1 MPEIKNTFLK
11 SKMNKDLDA
20 RIIPSGEY
28 RDGKNISISASEGA
42 DVGALENI
50 RGNFNLTNFG
60 LTDNNLEVIGAV
72 VDEAK
77 NRIYFFI
84 TNFSDASVDGSF
96 RSTPS
101 TVSGQFTINGAK
113 HCIAYCQIPFEEDA
127 NISSNT
133 IISRVLVEGA
143 FLNFSKTNPVSSNIL
158 EDFLFFTDDRNQ
170 PRKINV
176 ETAIA
181 NPLTYYTHED
191 HISVAK
197 FAPFNPIS
205 FLNDTV
211 SPSKNTLLNEKD
223 YWMPAI
229 FLSPG
234 KVFTSGGASYLIF
247 DDLSAYG
254 SPHGKYASPAQ
265 HFGSGNSKPDFD
277 IRVYRVNDENKR
289 FAYIKKDEN
298 DSIVVSNNRVNVKLY
313 PDYDIVNGNV
323 SGSVITDIGATLG
336 WTSGTF
342 AFEIKNPQYNA
353 QFSGDADFLKEK
365 FVKFSYRF
373 KYDDDEYS
381 LLAPFSQHAF
391 VPKQYGYFIGD
402 DDNKTK
408 ESSVV
413 DFMENQIT
421 TAGLVVDLPY
431 TVNTIENSLK
441 VKEIQLI
448 YKASDEK
455 SLKVIAD
462 MKIDDIPAVPTAF
475 NIISSGAGYIA
486 GVVNVASGGSGTGLK
501 LNIATVNNGVIT
513 SVTLNDAGTGYRI
526 GDIVTIPSN
535 IQGNPPARIQI
546 TQLSNKFVYNYNSQK
561 PIKVLDEQEIIRVN
575 DIVPMRA
582 KTQEIVGNRV
592 VYGNF
597 LQNKSTPISLNYE
610 VSSGEK
616 SGDNKKEFLNHTLKQ
631 GRTYQV
637 GLVLQ
642 DRYGRSSNVIVNNNP
657 MAITLNS
664 TFFSEYTNGGTDPL
678 RWPGNCLKV
687 SFNQEIPTQATPTYN
702 GIYDEFFNPLGWYT
716 YKVVVKQQDQDY
728 YNVYTPGGLSGN
740 INFEKLDT
748 ALTFTETSSV
758 FQIPL
763 LNDNINKIPR
773 DLKQVGPN
781 DDIFGSSISLFPRV
795 SNTVSQTDNT
805 VNVNDSNDN
814 NSYSNDINEQNTNTK
829 QSTVDTIKDFVDFGE
844 WTAYKNINVR
854 FVESTTTADNAGAV
868 IVTGPYV
875 PTNKPPTGSTAG
887 EYTPAELVGQYPFY
901 IYPGSRGDVD
911 PVFLK
916 NNKNPLIATI
926 STKKRLGFNVA
937 NQIASRFA
945 KDLCVLETKPFKS
958 NLEIYYETSNAGLV
972 SDFNT
977 AVATAVGASG
987 EPVGISNFVATFRE
1001 SILFPRDISNVF
1013 QAVDRNGTPITNSE
1027 PNITMRVQRVP
1038 QSGAITDVTSDFNLD
1053 VVQQPSFNVPPT
1065 YKITTA
1071 KKFIY
1076 DIESSSNDHYNF
1088 IFSLRSNASTN
1099 VNSTTR
1105 SISLTNVTP
1114 SILTANSPVF
1124 AVKETS
1130 SGQSEYIIKSG
1141 PNNNTNQTFA
1151 GGLKDISDN
1160 RLEYRIKANNDAE
1173 INSIITNSNNNNFTI
1188 TNPNSNGDPIQG
1200 VTELTARVTPR
1211 SEIAVIGS
1219 GSKKHNNLIVLRVL
1233 HSNNGA
1239 ATMPN
1244 TLNDG
1249 NRNNNAPT
1257 TFLTN
1262 GVPTPNQT
1270 YRETILNSPE
1280 DRLKNVSYSLHSV
1293 RRTIVN
1299 YNNNGD
1305 FKFFK
1310 NNTTGVNDGLTPI
1323 GPVTSINDLEDKT
1336 QDFFCDPKIGAVY
1349 FRPGGDGRGSV
1360 ANVLQ
1365 REDMPLISG
1374 DVTKPAWGYIIKL
1387 QIIDAGGINNP
1398 GHEIGFANF
1407 IWIVTRFNSFT
1418 TPKSSY
1424 I

>member
-50 RGNFNLTNFG
+50 RGNFDLTDFG
-60 LTDNNLEVIGAV
+60 LTDKNLEVIGTT
-72 VDEAK
+72 VDEAR

-84 TNFSDASVDGSF
+84 TNFSDASTDGTTLGAIN
-96 RSTPS
+96 ST
-101 TVSGQFTINGAK
+101 TDTTNDGVFTIVGPK

-133 IISRVLVEGA
+133 IISEVLVEGA
-143 FLNFSKTNPVSSNIL
+143 FLNFSKTHPVSSNIL
-158 EDFLFFTDDRNQ
+158 ENFLFFTDDRNQ
-170 PRKINV
+170 PRKINI
-176 ETAIA
+176 ETAIS
-181 NPLTYYTHED
+181 NPRTYYTHED

-211 SPSKNTLLNEKD
+211 NPSRNTLLNEKD
-223 YWMPAI
+223 YWMPAM

-234 KVFTSGGASYLIF
+234 KVFKDSSNNTSFLIF
-247 DDLSAYG
+247 DHRNEYG
-254 SPHGKYASPAQ
+254 SPEGRYGSPAQ
-265 HFGSGNSKPDFD
+265 HFGSGNGKPDFD

-289 FAYIKKDEN
+289 FAYIKRN
-298 DSIVVSNNRVNVKLY
+298 TSDSITISAAQQRVNVKLY
-313 PDYDIVNGNV
+313 GSYDTINGQV
-323 SGSVITDIGATLG
+323 SGPAITDIAATLG
-336 WTSGTF
+336 WDNGTF
-342 AFEIKNPQYNA
+342 AFEIRNPQYNN

-421 TAGLVVDLPY
+421 TAGLVIDLPY
-431 TVNTIENSLK
+431 TVNTIEDNLK

-462 MKIDDIPAVPTAF
+462 MKIDDIPAVPNAF
-475 NIISSGAGYIA
+475 NVIESQGGYTAGST
-486 GVVNVASGGSGTGLK
+486 VNTSGGSGTGLR
-501 LNIATVNNGVIT
+501 LNIDTVNSSNEIT
-513 SVTLNDAGTGYRI
+513 SVSLSDPGTGYRI
-526 GDIVTIPSN
+526 GDIVTIDPISS
-535 IQGNPPARIQI
+535 GNRPARIQI
-546 TQLSNKFVYNYNSQK
+546 TQVSNKFVYNYASQK

-582 KTQEIVGNRV
+582 KTQEVVGNRV

-610 VSSGEK
+610 VFSAEK

-657 MAITLNS
+657 LARTLNS
-664 TFFSEYTNGGTDPL
+664 TFFSDYTNGGVDPL

-687 SFNQEIPTQATPTYN
+687 SFSQEIPTQATSTYN
-702 GIYDEFFNPLGWYT
+702 GIYSSANPLGWYT

-728 YNVYTPGGLSGN
+728 YNIYTPGGLSGN

-763 LNDNINKIPR
+763 INDNINKIPR
-773 DLKQVGPN
+773 DLKQVGPTDN
-781 DDIFGSSISLFPRV
+781 IFSSSISLFPRV

-805 VNVNDSNDN
+805 VTFPNDSNP
-814 NSYSNDINEQNTNTK
+814 SSNDINEQSINTQ
-829 QSTVDTIKDFVDFGE
+829 QSTVDTVKDFVDFGE

-854 FVESTTTADNAGAV
+854 FVESTTTSDDAGSV
-868 IVTGPYV
+868 KVTGPYV
-875 PTNKPPTGSTAG
+875 PTDQD
-887 EYTPAELVGQYPFY
+887 YTPAQLVGQYPFY

-926 STKKRLGFNVA
+926 STKKRLGFNQA
-937 NQIASRFA
+937 NQIAHRFA
-945 KDLCVLETKPFKS
+945 KDLCVFETKPFKS
-958 NLEIYYETSNAGLV
+958 NLEIYYETSNTGLI
-972 SDFNT
+972 SQFNSSVNLPT
-977 AVATAVGASG
+977 GASG
-987 EPVGISNFVATFRE
+987 EPVDISNFVATFRE
-1001 SILFPRDISNVF
+1001 HINFPQDISNVF

-1027 PNITMRVQRVP
+1027 PSITMRVIRQVP
-1038 QSGAITDVTSDFNLD
+1038 PYKDVTPFFNLD
-1053 VVQQPSFNVPPT
+1053 IVQQASFNTPPT
-1065 YKITTA
+1065 YKISTA
-1071 KKFIY
+1071 RDFIY
-1076 DIESSSNDHYNF
+1076 NIPSFQKDKFNF
-1088 IFSLRSNASTN
+1088 IFSLRSNTSTN
-1099 VNSTTR
+1099 VNTVVKSVN
-1105 SISLTNVTP
+1105 LTNITP

-1124 AVKETS
+1124 AVKRSGNSSEFIIN
-1130 SGQSEYIIKSG
+1130 SGQDSG
-1141 PNNNTNQTFA
+1141 NNRY
-1151 GGLKDISDN
+1151 GGLEFVDEN
-1160 RLEYRIKANNDAE
+1160 RLEYRFKAYNDTE
-1173 INSIITNSNNNNFTI
+1173 INSIITNSNFNNFTI
-1188 TNPNSNGDPIQG
+1188 TNPDSSGNPIQG
-1200 VTELTARVTPR
+1200 VTELTARVLPQTR
-1211 SEIAVIGS
+1211 LAVIGS
-1219 GSKKHNNLIVLRVL
+1219 GSERHNNLIVLRVL
-1233 HSNNGA
+1233 HSNNGSA
-1239 ATMPN
+1239 IMPN
-1244 TLNDG
+1244 TLNNS
-1249 NRNNNAPT
+1249 NRNNN
-1257 TFLTN
+1257 
-1262 GVPTPNQT
+1262 VPTAVLGNNPDLPVRDST
-1270 YRETILNSPE
+1270 YRNAILNSPE
-1280 DRLKNVSYSLHSV
+1280 DRLKGVSYSLHSV
-1293 RRTIVN
+1293 RRGIVN
-1299 YNNNGD
+1299 YNIANGD

-1310 NNTTGVNDGLTPI
+1310 SNPNNPELPGGD
-1323 GPVTSINDLEDKT
+1323 VTSINDLTDKT
-1336 QDFFCDPKIGAVY
+1336 RDFYCDSEFGQVY
-1349 FRPGGDGRGSV
+1349 YRPGGDGQGSV
-1360 ANVLQ
+1360 KNYLEQ
-1365 REDMPLISG
+1365 RDMPYILSYIPY
-1374 DVTKPAWGYIIKL
+1374 PAWGFIIKL
-1387 QIIDAGGINNP
+1387 QISDTGGFTHAGAKTS
-1398 GHEIGFANF
+1398 FANF
-1407 IWIVTRFNSFT
+1407 IWIVTKM
-1418 TPKSSY
+1418 TPAVPKKEY
-1424 I
+1424 F

>member
-60 LTDNNLEVIGAV
+60 LTDNNLEVIGTV
-72 VDEAK
+72 VDESK

-84 TNFSDASVDGSF
+84 TNFSDASADSSF

-133 IISRVLVEGA
+133 IISEVLVEGA
-143 FLNFSKTNPVSSNIL
+143 FLNFSKTHPVASNIL

-205 FLNDTV
+205 FLNDTI

-234 KVFTSGGASYLIF
+234 KVFTDSNTNTSRLVF
-247 DDLSAYG
+247 DHLNAYG
-254 SPHGKYASPAQ
+254 SPAGRYASPAQ

-289 FAYIKKDEN
+289 FAYIKRNEN
-298 DSIVVSNNRVNVKLY
+298 DSIVIDTSNNRVEVKLF
-313 PDYDIVNGNV
+313 PEYDTINGNV
-323 SGSVITDIGATLG
+323 SGNAITDIGTDLG
-336 WTSGTF
+336 WSSGTF
-342 AFEIKNPQYNA
+342 AFEIKNPQYNG
-353 QFSGDADFLKEK
+353 QFAGDADFLKEK

-421 TAGLVVDLPY
+421 TAGLVLDLPY
-431 TVNTIENSLK
+431 TVDTIENSLK

-455 SLKVIAD
+455 SLKVVAD
-462 MKIDDIPAVPTAF
+462 LKIDDIPAVPTTF
-475 NIISSGAGYIA
+475 NIISSESGYSA
-486 GVVNVASGGSGTGLK
+486 NSVKDTSGGSGTGLK
-501 LNIATVNNGVIT
+501 LNIATVDGNGQIT
-513 SVTLNDAGTGYRI
+513 SVTLNDTGTGYRI
-526 GDIVTIPSN
+526 GDIVTIAPN
-535 IQGNPPARIQI
+535 IVGGRPARIEI
-546 TQLSNKFVYNYNSQK
+546 TQLSNKFVYNYASQK

-616 SGDNKKEFLNHTLKQ
+616 TGNNKKEFLNHTLKQ

-657 MAITLNS
+657 MSRTLNS

-687 SFNQEIPTQATPTYN
+687 SFNQEIPTQATSTYN

-748 ALTFTETSSV
+748 ALTFTETSSI

-763 LNDNINKIPR
+763 INDNINKIPR

-795 SNTVSQTDNT
+795 SNTVSQTDNA
-805 VNVNDSNDN
+805 VNVNDPNDS
-814 NSYSNDINEQNTNTK
+814 NSYSNDVNEQSINTK
-829 QSTVDTIKDFVDFGE
+829 QSTVDTVKDFVDFGE
-844 WTAYKNINVR
+844 WTAYKNINIR
-854 FVESTTTADNAGAV
+854 FVDSSTNAAGSGALQ
-868 IVTGPYV
+868 VTGPYV
-875 PTNKPPTGSTAG
+875 PENTNPPN
-887 EYTPAELVGQYPFY
+887 YWTPDDLNTSQAFY
-901 IYPGSRGDVD
+901 IYPGATGNVD

-937 NQIASRFA
+937 NQIAYRFA
-945 KDLCVLETKPFKS
+945 KDLCVFETKPFKS
-958 NLEIYYETSNAGLV
+958 NLEIYYESSNTGLI

-977 AVATAVGASG
+977 SVATPVGSSG
-987 EPVGISNFVATFRE
+987 EPVGISNFVTTFSE
-1001 SILFPRDISNVF
+1001 STTFPKDITNIF

-1027 PNITMRVQRVP
+1027 PSITMRVKQIIPNRRP
-1038 QSGAITDVTSDFNLD
+1038 PDVTGDFNL
-1053 VVQQPSFNVPPT
+1053 VIVQQASFNTPPT
-1065 YKITTA
+1065 YKITTN
-1071 KKFIY
+1071 KPFIY
-1076 DIESSSNDHYNF
+1076 GSSSSVEDKYDF
-1088 IFSLRSNASTN
+1088 IFSLRSNASSN
-1099 VNSTTR
+1099 VNPVTKSAELTNIAP
-1105 SISLTNVTP
+1105 SISAAQVPIRDLSPNSLSDGIVENQIPNAGFLTLYN
-1114 SILTANSPVF
+1114 NR
-1124 AVKETS
+1124 
-1130 SGQSEYIIKSG
+1130 QEYQLKS
-1141 PNNNTNQTFA
+1141 
-1151 GGLKDISDN
+1151 
-1160 RLEYRIKANNDAE
+1160 YNDGE
-1173 INSIITNSNNNNFTI
+1173 INDIVTKVNGLYEQFTVV
-1188 TNPNSNGDPIQG
+1188 NPDANGNPIANTTQAS
-1200 VTELTARVTPR
+1200 VRVIPR
-1211 SEIAVIGS
+1211 TQLRFKYGS
-1219 GSKKHNNLIVLRVL
+1219 FRHNNLLVLTVSHSTNGSAVL
-1233 HSNNGA
+1233 PS
-1239 ATMPN
+1239 
-1244 TLNDG
+1244 TLNNS
-1249 NRNNNAPT
+1249 NRNNNVN
-1257 TFLTN
+1257 TFN
-1262 GVPTPNQT
+1262 SYQH
-1270 YRETILNSPE
+1270 ILNTPE
-1280 DRLKNVSYSLHSV
+1280 NRIKEVAYSISKVL
-1293 RRTIVN
+1293 RGKIE
-1299 YNNNGD
+1299 YKNNGQWR
-1305 FKFFK
+1305 F
-1310 NNTTGVNDGLTPI
+1310 
-1323 GPVTSINDLEDKT
+1323 INDSVSDLVDKT
-1336 QDFFCDPKIGAVY
+1336 LDFYCEAEFGNVY
-1349 FRPGGDGRGSV
+1349 FRPGGNGIGGFGGF
-1360 ANVLQ
+1360 LQ
-1365 REDMPLISG
+1365 NRDMPSGAGFSG
-1374 DVTKPAWGYIIKL
+1374 DVGWGYIIKV
-1387 QIIDAGGINNP
+1387 QISDAGSSLNEGSLP
-1398 GHEIGFANF
+1398 GFANF
-1407 IWIVTRFNSFT
+1407 IWIVTKNNNFT
-1418 TPKSSY
+1418 VPVTSY
-1424 I
+1424 T

>member
-20 RIIPSGEY
+20 RIIPTGEY

-60 LTDNNLEVIGAV
+60 LTDNNLEVIGTV

-84 TNFSDASVDGSF
+84 TNFSDASADGSF

-133 IISRVLVEGA
+133 IISEVLVEGA
-143 FLNFSKTNPVSSNIL
+143 FLNFSKTHPVASNVL

-205 FLNDTV
+205 FLNDTI

-229 FLSPG
+229 FLSAG
-234 KVFTSGGASYLIF
+234 KVFTDSNANTSRLVF
-247 DDLSAYG
+247 DHLAAYG
-254 SPHGKYASPAQ
+254 SPAGRYASPAQ
-265 HFGSGNSKPDFD
+265 HFGSGISKPDFD

-289 FAYIKKDEN
+289 FAYIKRDQN
-298 DSIVVSNNRVNVKLY
+298 DSIVLTANNTKAEVKLY
-313 PDYDIVNGNV
+313 SDYDTINGNV
-323 SGSVITDIGATLG
+323 SGNAIIDIGTTLG

-391 VPKQYGYFIGD
+391 VPKQYGYFIGN

-441 VKEIQLI
+441 VKEIQII

-455 SLKVIAD
+455 GLKVIAD
-462 MKIDDIPAVPTAF
+462 MEIDDIPSIPTAF

-535 IQGNPPARIQI
+535 IQGNPPARIEI
-546 TQLSNKFVYNYNSQK
+546 TQLSNKFVYNYTSQK

-597 LQNKSTPISLNYE
+597 LQNKSTPTSLNYD

-616 SGDNKKEFLNHTLKQ
+616 TGDNKKEFLNHTLKQ

-657 MAITLNS
+657 MARNLNS

-687 SFNQEIPTQATPTYN
+687 SFNQEIPTQATSTYN
-702 GIYDEFFNPLGWYT
+702 GIYDELFNPLGWYT

-740 INFEKLDT
+740 IDFQKLDT
-748 ALTFTETSSV
+748 ALTFSETSSV

-763 LNDNINKIPR
+763 INDNINKIPR

-795 SNTVSQTDNT
+795 SNTVSQTDNR
-805 VNVNDSNDN
+805 VNFPNDSNL
-814 NSYSNDINEQNTNTK
+814 YSNDINEQSTNTK
-829 QSTVDTIKDFVDFGE
+829 QSTVDTVKDFVDFGE
-844 WTAYKNINVR
+844 WTAYKNINIR
-854 FVESTTTADNAGAV
+854 FVDSSTNAAGAGALQ
-868 IVTGPYV
+868 VTGPYV
-875 PTNKPPTGSTAG
+875 PENPNAPN
-887 EYTPAELVGQYPFY
+887 YWTPDDLNTSEAFY
-901 IYPGSRGDVD
+901 IYPGATGNVD

-926 STKKRLGFNVA
+926 STTKRLGFNVA
-937 NQIASRFA
+937 NQIAYRFA
-945 KDLCVLETKPFKS
+945 KDLCVLETKAFKS
-958 NLEIYYETSNAGLV
+958 NLEIYYETSNTGLI

-977 AVATAVGASG
+977 AVATPVGASG
-987 EPVGISNFVATFRE
+987 EPVGISDFVATFRE
-1001 SILFPRDISNVF
+1001 STSFPQDISNVF

-1027 PNITMRVQRVP
+1027 PNITMKVERVLQNATNP
-1038 QSGAITDVTSDFNLD
+1038 DVTGDFNLSI
-1053 VVQQPSFNVPPT
+1053 VQQPSFNTPPT

-1071 KKFIY
+1071 KPFIY
-1076 DIESSSNDHYNF
+1076 NSNSQAQDNYNF
-1088 IFSLRSNASTN
+1088 TLFLRSNASSNTN
-1099 VNSTTR
+1099 DVTKSA
-1105 SISLTNVTP
+1105 SLTNVTP
-1114 SILTANSPVF
+1114 SILTVNAPVF
-1124 AVKETS
+1124 ATLILNNEAV
-1130 SGQSEYIIKSG
+1130 YF
-1141 PNNNTNQTFA
+1141 PNIEF
-1151 GGLKDISDN
+1151 GGLTTRKQN
-1160 RLEYRIKANNDAE
+1160 RLEYRIKAHSDSD
-1173 INSIITNSNNNNFTI
+1173 INSIITNSNFNNFTI
-1188 TNPNSNGDPIQG
+1188 TNPGSNGDPIQS
-1200 VTELTARVTPR
+1200 VTEVTARVTPR
-1211 SEIAVIGS
+1211 SDIKVVAAGS
-1219 GSKKHNNLIVLRVL
+1219 VSGAAHNNVLVLRAL
-1233 HSNNGA
+1233 HTNNGA
-1239 ATMPN
+1239 ASMPT
-1244 TLNDG
+1244 TLNDS
-1249 NRNNNAPT
+1249 NRNNN
-1257 TFLTN
+1257 
-1262 GVPTPNQT
+1262 VPTVSLVDGLPEQT
-1270 YRETILNSPE
+1270 DAYKEAILITPE
-1280 DRLKNVSYSLHSV
+1280 DRLKGVLYSLESV
-1293 RRTIVN
+1293 RRGIVT
-1299 YNNNGD
+1299 YKDNGQ
-1305 FKFFK
+1305 FKFEIQDQ
-1310 NNTTGVNDGLTPI
+1310 NDPLRHYNAP
-1323 GPVTSINDLEDKT
+1323 PTSINDLEDKT
-1336 QDFFCDPKIGAVY
+1336 QDFYCDSEFGNVY
-1349 FRPGGDGRGSV
+1349 FRPGGDGQGSTK
-1360 ANVLQ
+1360 NKLQ
-1365 REDMPLISG
+1365 NKDMPTGIPPANASM
-1374 DVTKPAWGYIIKL
+1374 AWGYIIKL
-1387 QIIDAGGINNP
+1387 KISDAGSQTNVGSLS
-1398 GHEIGFANF
+1398 GFANF
-1407 IWIVTRFNSFT
+1407 MWIVTKEDTFT
-1418 TPKSSY
+1418 KPKTSY
-1424 I
+1424 R

>member
-60 LTDNNLEVIGAV
+60 LTDDNLEVIGTV

-84 TNFSDASVDGSF
+84 TNFSDASADSSF

-133 IISRVLVEGA
+133 IISEVLVEGA
-143 FLNFSKTNPVSSNIL
+143 FLNFSKTHPVASNVL

-205 FLNDTV
+205 FLNDTI

-234 KVFTSGGASYLIF
+234 KVFVGGGASYLIF
-247 DDLSAYG
+247 DDLSVYG
-254 SPHGKYASPAQ
+254 SPAGRYASPAQ

-289 FAYIKKDEN
+289 FAYIKKDQN
-298 DSIVVSNNRVNVKLY
+298 DSIVIDANTNRVQVQLY
-313 PDYDIVNGNV
+313 SEYDTVNGNV
-323 SGSVITDIGATLG
+323 SGNVITDIGATLG
-336 WTSGTF
+336 WDNGTF

-408 ESSVV
+408 ESSIV

-431 TVNTIENSLK
+431 TVNTIEDTLK

-455 SLKVIAD
+455 SLKVVAD
-462 MKIDDIPAVPTAF
+462 MKIDDIPAIPTAF
-475 NIISSGAGYIA
+475 NIISSEGGYTAGT
-486 GVVNVASGGSGTGLK
+486 VKTTSGGSGTGLK
-501 LNIATVNNGVIT
+501 LNIATVNNGIIT
-513 SVTLNDAGTGYRI
+513 SVTLNDAGTGYRV
-526 GDIVTIPSN
+526 GDIVTIAPTPS
-535 IQGNPPARIQI
+535 GTRPARIQI
-546 TQLSNKFVYNYNSQK
+546 TQLSNKFVYNYTSQK

-597 LQNKSTPISLNYE
+597 LQNKSTPISLNYD

-616 SGDNKKEFLNHTLKQ
+616 TGDNKKEFLNHTLKQ

-657 MAITLNS
+657 MSRTLNS
-664 TFFSEYTNGGTDPL
+664 TFFSEYTNGGADPL

-687 SFNQEIPTQATPTYN
+687 SFNQEIPTQATSTYN

-740 INFEKLDT
+740 INFERLDI
-748 ALTFTETSSV
+748 ALSFNETSSI

-763 LNDNINKIPR
+763 INDNINKIPR

-805 VNVNDSNDN
+805 VNFPNDS
-814 NSYSNDINEQNTNTK
+814 NSYSNDVNEQSIDTK
-829 QSTVDTIKDFVDFGE
+829 QSTVDTVKDFVDFGK

-854 FVESTTTADNAGAV
+854 FVDSTTTADSAGAV
-868 IVTGPYV
+868 EVTGPYV
-875 PTNKPPTGSTAG
+875 PSSGGP
-887 EYTPAELVGQYPFY
+887 YTPSDLNTSQAFY
-901 IYPGSRGDVD
+901 IYPGATGNVD

-926 STKKRLGFNVA
+926 STTKRLGFNVA
-937 NQIASRFA
+937 NQIAYKFA

-958 NLEIYYETSNAGLV
+958 NLEIYYETSNTGLI

-977 AVATAVGASG
+977 SVATPVGVSG
-987 EPVGISNFVATFRE
+987 EPVGISDFVATFRE
-1001 SILFPRDISNVF
+1001 STSFPQDISNVF

-1027 PNITMRVQRVP
+1027 PTITMKVERIVQNARTP
-1038 QSGAITDVTSDFNLD
+1038 DVTSDFNLSI
-1053 VVQQPSFNVPPT
+1053 VQQPSFNTPPT

-1071 KKFIY
+1071 KPFIY
-1076 DIESSSNDHYNF
+1076 NSDSEAQDNYNF
-1088 IFSLRSNASTN
+1088 ILSLRSNTSPNITKVTKSA
-1099 VNSTTR
+1099 
-1105 SISLTNVTP
+1105 SLTNVTP
-1114 SILTANSPVF
+1114 SILTANAPVF
-1124 AVKETS
+1124 AVDIINNQAKFIPDI
-1130 SGQSEYIIKSG
+1130 EY
-1141 PNNNTNQTFA
+1141 
-1151 GGLKDISDN
+1151 GGINILQQN
-1160 RLEYRIKANNDAE
+1160 RLEYKIKAHSDSE
-1173 INSIITNSNNNNFTI
+1173 INSIITNSNFNSFTI
-1188 TNPNSNGDPIQG
+1188 TNPGNNGDPIQG
-1200 VTELTARVTPR
+1200 ETEITARVIPR
-1211 SEIAVIGS
+1211 SQIKVVEGVT
-1219 GSKKHNNLIVLRVL
+1219 KHNNVLVLRAL
-1233 HSNNGA
+1233 HTNNGA
-1239 ATMPN
+1239 ASMPT
-1244 TLNDG
+1244 TLNNS
-1249 NRNNNAPT
+1249 NRNNN
-1257 TFLTN
+1257 
-1262 GVPTPNQT
+1262 VPTASLVNGKANGGLLVST
-1270 YRETILNSPE
+1270 YKDAILNDPE
-1280 DRLKNVSYSLHSV
+1280 NRIKGVSYSLESV
-1293 RRTIVN
+1293 RRGIVI
-1299 YNNNGD
+1299 YNDNGQ
-1305 FKFFK
+1305 FKFEK
-1310 NNTTGVNDGLTPI
+1310 QDSANPRNSI
-1323 GPVTSINDLEDKT
+1323 GIPPTSINDLEDKIR
-1336 QDFFCDPKIGAVY
+1336 DFYCDSKFGNVY
-1349 FRPGGDGRGSV
+1349 FRPGGDGQGSV
-1360 ANVLQ
+1360 KNKLQ
-1365 REDMPLISG
+1365 NQDMPIGS
-1374 DVTKPAWGYIIKL
+1374 PASASMAWAYIIKL
-1387 QIIDAGGINNP
+1387 KISDAGSATNAGSLS
-1398 GHEIGFANF
+1398 GFANF
-1407 IWIVTRFNSFT
+1407 IWIVTKQNTFNQ
-1418 TPKSSY
+1418 PKTSY
-1424 I
+1424 T